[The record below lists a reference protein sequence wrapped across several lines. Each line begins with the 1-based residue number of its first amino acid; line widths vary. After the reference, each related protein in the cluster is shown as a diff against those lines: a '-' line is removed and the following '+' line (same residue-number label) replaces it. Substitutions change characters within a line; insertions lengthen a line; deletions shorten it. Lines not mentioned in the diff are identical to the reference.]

1 MVDEKKEKVDE
12 PDKKVKQTKNVKR
25 TRKSTDKKEQEQQ
38 EKNPLEF
45 NGKIYKTERGK
56 RIAQTKYFKNTLI
69 DLNKKKQTLKVKNQ
83 IKKIKKLQR
92 IYEYITKKENKQ
104 KKVEKKIELKFNE
117 LVKQQKKKVY
127 VDEIIANDKI
137 ETTINYNDILKNGY
151 NDKYNMIQI
160 NKLIQETNSKK
171 EKGKL
176 YKHEVIYYDENGER
190 NEDTNLLVLTEPDET
205 DENIDYYINLS
216 KEKNTFIFRN
226 FDKDTKN
233 TIWFN
238 MNPFYN
244 NLWKIRLYLAIN
256 PKYTATIR
264 TSLYKKIIYETRDN
278 KQIYKENISNS
289 CFYDGVLQ
297 YFKKIYDEKPHTS
310 IKGIINKLINNQDI
324 YKKPYTEEEIKE
336 FGEEFK
342 ISITI
347 KNYITGDDIIINSSK
362 YNKYNIQFINSKY
375 NHLDLLI
382 NSYDIEEVD
391 KQQYEKIKLESTFYI
406 ERLGE
411 LITLKNGINKTYKTK
426 KDEFDILH
434 KEWRDKYNFNNKF
447 IYTTSDEYLLISEY
461 DYSIHRIFNYSKY
474 TGNEKDYNEYDIKKA
489 YYNGL
494 NKDFNKFYIGVPS
507 GSFINYKCVDFKIN
521 DFKEQMN
528 NNLVGFYQVK
538 IRETKKNLD
547 VLGFKIG
554 SIHILFSSMINLLCD
569 YVEFE
574 FINVSIAPSFDLN
587 FDDDFLKEGENK
599 LKHYVKAFGIL
610 FKENNDIVVNIKPLD
625 EDKQFYKTFFN
636 EKYDVYDTNGIYKV
650 VYEIDNPK
658 SYIHIAYSIHSYTTT
673 LILNELL
680 KMDTIDDV
688 LGVKLDSI
696 VIKKTNN
703 YIFDEKI
710 FSKKTAKIQKLMDTT
725 IENNNNLDYGLDL
738 NDVVEINKFGIIN
751 PYKIDCVEII
761 DFKPLN
767 FADCKSFNKRLLF
780 CGGAGG
786 TGKSFSI
793 MNSTMNKKNI
803 CYCSSSWDL
812 IQDKQN
818 EYMDIIGLSH
828 QKLTGEAEGVK
839 CVKITNNNI
848 KYIVIDELTLIHKKT
863 IHKIINE
870 YNDIFI
876 FLVGDIT
883 KEGHSYQCKI
893 YNELYTPNNQT
904 QYIEFKKTYR
914 FDNDLNDIILKVRES
929 QLTHKDKVNN
939 INLHLKECKKLFA
952 DRYFNKEDVKFNNE
966 DVGIIAT
973 KNKVD
978 EMTKYFIDKG
988 TKPKYFIKNTD
999 LNKGL
1004 LRGQELKD
1012 KPTNANFE
1020 MKLFKTIHSF
1030 QGRELKKEQKIIIY
1044 LNNYFDYNLF
1054 YTAVSRARSL
1064 NQIYIII

>member
-1 MVDEKKEKVDE
+1 MIKQKDEKFNEKEI
-12 PDKKVKQTKNVKR
+12 KQTKKIKR
-25 TRKSTDKKEQEQQ
+25 TKKAIDKKKEQQ

-45 NGKIYKTERGK
+45 NGKIYKTVRGK

-69 DLNKKKQTLKVKNQ
+69 DLNKKKQTLKVKQQ
-83 IKKIKKLQR
+83 IKKIKKLQKT
-92 IYEYITKKENKQ
+92 YEYIIKKENK
-104 KKVEKKIELKFNE
+104 KKKEEKKIEFNFNK

-127 VDEIIANDKI
+127 AEEIIANDKI
-137 ETTINYNDILKNGY
+137 ETTINYRDVLKNGY
-151 NDKYNMIQI
+151 NDKFNMIQI
-160 NKLIQETNSKK
+160 NKFIKETNSKK

-190 NEDTNLLVLTEPDET
+190 NEDEHFFVLREYDD
-205 DENIDYYINLS
+205 DENPIDYHINLS
-216 KEKNTFIFRN
+216 KQNNTFIFRN

-233 TIWFN
+233 TIWFK

-244 NLWKIRLYLAIN
+244 SLWKIRLYLARN
-256 PKYTATIR
+256 PQYTATIK

-278 KQIYKENISNS
+278 KQIYRENVSNS

-297 YFKKIYDEKPHTS
+297 YFINIYDDKPHSS
-310 IKGIINKLINNQDI
+310 IKGIINKLINNQNI

-336 FGEEFK
+336 FCEEFK

-347 KNYITGDDIIINSSK
+347 KNYITGDDIIINESK
-362 YNKYNIQFINSKY
+362 FNKYNIQFINSKY

-382 NSYDIEEVD
+382 NSYDVEEVD
-391 KQQYEKIKLESTFYI
+391 KQQYEKIKLESCFYI

-411 LITLKNGINKTYKTK
+411 LITIQNGLNKTYKTK
-426 KDEFDILH
+426 KTEFDILH

-447 IYTTSDEYLLISEY
+447 IYTTSDEYSLISEY
-461 DYSIHRIFNYSKY
+461 DYSIHRIFNHTKY
-474 TGNEKDYNEYDIKKA
+474 TGNETDYIEYDIKKA
-489 YYNGL
+489 YYNAL
-494 NKDFNKFYIGVPS
+494 NKDFNKFYTGVPS
-507 GSFINYKCVDFKIN
+507 GSFINYKCIDFKIN
-521 DFKEQMN
+521 NFKEQMK
-528 NNLVGFYQVK
+528 NNLVGFYQVI

-554 SIHILFSSMINLLCD
+554 SIHTLFSSMINLLSD
-569 YVEFE
+569 FVEFE
-574 FINVSIAPSFDLN
+574 FINVSIAPSFDLK
-587 FDDDFLKEGENK
+587 FDEDFLKEGENK

-610 FKENNDIVVNIKPLD
+610 FKENNDMVVNIKPLD

-636 EKYDVYDTNGIYKV
+636 EKYDVYDINGIYKV

-658 SYIHIAYSIHSYTTT
+658 SYIHIAYCIHSYTTT
-673 LILNELL
+673 LIINELL

-696 VIKKTNN
+696 VIKKNNN
-703 YIFDEKI
+703 YKFDEKI
-710 FSKKTAKIQKLMDTT
+710 FSNKTAKIQKLLDTT
-725 IENNNNLDYGLDL
+725 TENNNNLDYGLDL
-738 NDVVEINKFGIIN
+738 DDTVEINKFGIIN
-751 PYKIDCVEII
+751 PYKIDTFEII

-767 FADCKSFNKRLLF
+767 FADCKSLNRRLLF
-780 CGGAGG
+780 FGGAGG
-786 TGKSFSI
+786 TGKTFTI

-818 EYMDIIGLSH
+818 EYIDIIGLSH
-828 QKLTGEAEGVK
+828 QKLTGDADGEK

-863 IHKIINE
+863 IDKIINE

-883 KEGHSYQCKI
+883 KQGHSYQCKI
-893 YNELYTPNNQT
+893 YNEIYTPNNQT

-952 DRYFNKEDVKFNNE
+952 DRYFNKEDVKFNDE

-978 EMTKYFIDKG
+978 EMTKYFIEKG

-999 LNKGL
+999 LNKGI
-1004 LRGQELKD
+1004 LRGQELKE

-1044 LNNYFDYNLF
+1044 LNSYFDYNLF

-1064 NQIYIII
+1064 KQIYIIV